1 MNSILER
8 VNTVCHSVR
17 DTNLD
22 PISFKKLVGQTRRMF
37 KEHDL
42 DLTIKTKKENTL
54 DTSEFY
60 VMAYYDAEDDF
71 NNETPIEVIVHHRFA
86 DTDKFSSNQI
96 TDFLI
101 QIYDAVVHEF
111 RHRQQ
116 SVKRNYQTYSDHDQ
130 SPYRQ
135 YLKDPD
141 ELDAYAFSIAIEL
154 TRTIGIYR
162 AKRNLGKM
170 RVLAKMRHGSNLVS
184 VNLHAYVSHFG
195 VTKLTRRLAKKIYKH
210 LDSVDSRH
218 VFK

>member
-1 MNSILER
+1 
-8 VNTVCHSVR
+8 
-17 DTNLD
+17 
-22 PISFKKLVGQTRRMF
+22 MF